1 MSKQIKLRCVDFA
14 LVELFKE
21 FEQKGEVI
29 KEIVFQ
35 EKDEDKDKDSNY
47 KAYIDKYNFNG
58 GQASIL
64 PSKATIR
71 ILETQQESLIGDDK
85 VYITRYYTGKS
96 GELEVISKR
105 ISY

>member
-1 MSKQIKLRCVDFA
+1 MSKQIKLRCVDFT
-14 LVELFKE
+14 LIKLFKD

-35 EKDEDKDKDSNY
+35 EIDKEGSH
-47 KAYIDKYNFNG
+47 DKYNFSG

-64 PSKATIR
+64 PSKSNIR
-71 ILETQQESLIGDDK
+71 VLETKQETKIGDDK
-85 VYITRYYTGKS
+85 VYITRFYTGKS
-96 GELEVISKR
+96 GEELEVVSKR

>member
-1 MSKQIKLRCVDFA
+1 MSKQIKLRCVDFT

-35 EKDEDKDKDSNY
+35 EKDKDSSTNDKSY
-47 KAYIDKYNFNG
+47 TDKYNFSG

-64 PSKATIR
+64 PSKSNIR
-71 ILETQQESLIGDDK
+71 VLETQQETKIGDDK
-85 VYITRYYTGKS
+85 VYITRFYTGKS
-96 GELEVISKR
+96 GELEVVNKR